1 MCKYKIIDLFA
12 GAGGL
17 SYGFLQTEKFKIC
30 MAVEI
35 NKSAQETYRLNHNNK
50 NIEIRD
56 DIVRIDFKDV
66 KNRYGDIDFIIGGPP
81 CQGFSN
87 ANRQRNTLI
96 SNNNK
101 LVKEYIRAIEDVK
114 PKGFVLENV
123 KTMDSKKHR
132 FYLSNEDMY
141 DSIIK
146 SMSKTEE
153 VIEIAYGDYLTQFI
167 AERLYL
173 NITKDNIGEYLLDKK
188 TISFIKNISK
198 SKKLG
203 EYLEKNKQLWN
214 IEQREWIN
222 KHTNY
227 FCDKYKDIFI
237 QLYDSIFN
245 FIGEEK
251 DEIIRLSSII
261 LNSQNLLHKYKEL
274 LDNDIIFDKFIIEDK
289 KIKVKLVSYNIFSY
303 VKEKL
308 DSLGYDTEHFILNA
322 ADYGV
327 AQQRKRLI
335 LIGIKKEILNKRK
348 IEAPKPIV
356 TNDNYMTIKNAIKD
370 LQEYK
375 YVYEI
380 DKDNGIQRNE
390 EATNKLAKYLSDCGI
405 MKNMVITNTGEIALE
420 RFKELKQGEN
430 FHDLDEKFKSTYS
443 NPARTQSSI
452 YKRLK
457 YDEPSGTV
465 TNIRKA
471 MWIHPVK
478 NRALSIR
485 EAARLQS
492 FPDSFVFVGTKDSQY
507 QQIGNAVPPMMARVI
522 AETVLELIGDKPNT
536 KYLREIILE

>member
-1 MCKYKIIDLFA
+1 MCKYKIIDLFS

-17 SYGFLQTEKFKIC
+17 SYGFLQTKKFKIC

-56 DIVRIDFKDV
+56 DIVKIDFKEV
-66 KNRYGDIDFIIGGPP
+66 KNKYGNIDFIIGGPP

-101 LVKEYIRAIEDVK
+101 LVKEYIRAIEDIK

-132 FYLSNEDMY
+132 FYLSNKDMH

-146 SMSKTEE
+146 AMPKMEE
-153 VIEIAYGDYLTQFI
+153 VIEIADLDDLTQI
-167 AERLYL
+167 IVEILYL
-173 NITKDNIGEYLLDKK
+173 NITKDNIDEYLLDKK
-188 TISFIKNISK
+188 TITFVKNISK
-198 SKKLG
+198 SKKLR
-203 EYLEKNKQLWN
+203 EYLKKNKQLWN
-214 IEQREWIN
+214 IEQEEWIN
-222 KHTNY
+222 KHTSY
-227 FCDKYKDIFI
+227 FCDRYKELFI

-245 FIGEEK
+245 FIDEEK
-251 DEIIRLSSII
+251 DNIIRLSSSI

-274 LDNDIIFDKFIIEDK
+274 LDNDIIFNKFIIEDE

-335 LIGIKKEILNKRK
+335 LIGIKKEILKKRK

-356 TNDNYMTIKNAIKD
+356 TNNNYMTIKNAIKD

-390 EATNKLAKYLSDCGI
+390 EATNKLAKYLSDCDVV
-405 MKNMVITNTGEIALE
+405 KNMVITNTGKVALE
-420 RFKELKQGEN
+420 RFKKLKQGEN

-443 NPARTQSSI
+443 NPERTQSSI
-452 YKRLK
+452 YKRLN